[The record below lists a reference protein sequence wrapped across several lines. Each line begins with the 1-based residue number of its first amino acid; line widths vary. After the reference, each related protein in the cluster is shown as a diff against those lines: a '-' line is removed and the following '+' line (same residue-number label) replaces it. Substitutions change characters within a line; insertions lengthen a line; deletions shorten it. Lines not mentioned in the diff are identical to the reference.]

1 MLGSSLPALALRFRR
16 AWLASLLVAL
26 LTAAAA
32 PAFALEPGTRVI
44 DEATSVVSGDRRFP
58 AGAAAARVT
67 LPDDWAVSR
76 PGFAGSVWYHTRFRL
91 DESTGP
97 EDLLALYI
105 ERACSNVQVHL
116 NGALIFIGGR
126 MVEPVTRNCARP
138 QLVTLP
144 PALLR
149 AGENIVDLRVVGH
162 PLERVAARQEAAGLS
177 RIEWGRQSSLLA
189 AHSARL
195 FWGVRWVEV
204 SSLILIG
211 IGCILIAVG
220 WLNRREVY
228 FSYLGWLCL
237 GWVVMSLGSSSP
249 DMPWSNDVSEFM
261 LCSFWA
267 VLLALAVQFF
277 LSFAGLRSRVI
288 ENVAALQ
295 WVRPAPVAG
304 AGRPAAPVLR
314 WRCSGTSCSRLE
326 LTAVMA
332 IYLVVTR
339 RQRPQDFGPM
349 ALAIAA
355 GELALIAELACPGG
369 RLGEA
374 AVLGPDH
381 RPALAVRR
389 GRNASVPD
397 VRACAARDR
406 VGPQPPCRGIEGA
419 DGRVRS
425 PRRAHDG
432 AAGRAVHRA

>member
-1 MLGSSLPALALRFRR
+1 MR
-16 AWLASLLVAL
+16 LLVAVL
-26 LTAAAA
+26 AAAGM
-32 PAFALEPGTRVI
+32 PAFALDAGTRVI
-44 DEATSVVSGDRRFP
+44 DEAMSVVSGDRRFP
-58 AGAAAARVT
+58 AGEAAARIT

-76 PGFAGSVWYHTRFRL
+76 PGFAGSVWYRTRFRL
-91 DESTGP
+91 EESTGP

-149 AGENIVDLRVVGH
+149 SGENVVDLRVVGH
-162 PLERVAARQEAAGLS
+162 PLERVAARQAAAGLS

-237 GWVVMSLGSSSP
+237 GWVVMSLASSAP

-277 LSFAGLRSRVI
+277 LSFAGLRSRLI
-288 ENVAALQ
+288 ENVIALQ
-295 WVRPAPVAG
+295 WVVLPLSLVLAG
-304 AGRPAAPVLR
+304 PQHLFSMALFWYFLLA
-314 WRCSGTSCSRLE
+314 LE

-332 IYLVVTR
+332 IYLVVTW

-355 GELALIAELACPGG
+355 GELALIAELGVQADWSRC
-369 RLGEA
+369 
-374 AVLGPDH
+374 
-381 RPALAVRR
+381 RR
-389 GRNASVPD
+389 S
-397 VRACAARDR
+397 
-406 VGPQPPCRGIEGA
+406 
-419 DGRVRS
+419 RS
-425 PRRAHDG
+425 
-432 AAGRAVHRA
+432 